1 MGRLTA
7 GLAGKASGP
16 LGQVGRLARC
26 VPFILEVAGLAAGA
40 VLGHGLRDLGAGS
53 SCSSSSGSTGSVR
66 ASFDPSGR
74 SLGGGPPSDRAG
86 RRGGTG
92 ADLESPPAGP
102 RPESGAAEPG
112 SRPGEG
118 RVIQE
123 GRALWEE
130 RGREGD
136 RGVLP
141 VAVVIPARNEAE
153 RLPWLLSSLQL
164 SRPAPAEVV
173 VVDDGSEDATAA
185 VAAAYGVRCLAAGP
199 PPADFG
205 GKQWAVVR
213 GALATSAPILV
224 FLDADVTLAPG
235 ALGTLVREL
244 ADHPGLVSVQP
255 WHEPGA
261 AVEELAAGVNLAAL
275 LASGA
280 GGRTGRSGG
289 TPVAFGPCLVTYR
302 RDWERTGGHA
312 RSPGGVLDDV
322 DLARAY
328 RAAGLPVRVL
338 LGGELVRFRMYPGGW
353 PDLLSGF
360 RKNVAGGLAAAPA
373 LAALGTIAFVAG
385 GLQAAAGALTG
396 WHATGGRR
404 RWLRDCIAYGAY
416 AVACHRLFRRV
427 GRFGI
432 WTAYAYPVPFGTLAI
447 LLGAS
452 LSDTRRGRHQW
463 KGRVV
468 ASGRAKKSGG
478 GAR

>member
-1 MGRLTA
+1 VGRVTTGVA
-7 GLAGKASGP
+7 GRASGS
-16 LGQVGRLARC
+16 VGDVGWLARHA
-26 VPFILEVAGLAAGA
+26 PFALEVAGLVAGA

-53 SCSSSSGSTGSVR
+53 SASIESVEASS
-66 ASFDPSGR
+66 DPNGL
-74 SLGGGPPSDRAG
+74 SLGGGPPSG
-86 RRGGTG
+86 RTGRTDGAG
-92 ADLESPPAGP
+92 ADLESSSAGP
-102 RPESGAAEPG
+102 RPEPGAAEPG
-112 SRPGEG
+112 
-118 RVIQE
+118 
-123 GRALWEE
+123 GRA
-130 RGREGD
+130 REGGVLRGEWGRD
-136 RGVLP
+136 GDPGVLP

-185 VAAAYGVRCLAAGP
+185 VADAYGVRCLAAGP

-235 ALGTLVREL
+235 ALGVLVREL
-244 ADHPGLVSVQP
+244 ADHPGLLSVQP

-261 AVEELAAGVNLAAL
+261 AVEELAAGVNLAAV

-280 GGRTGRSGG
+280 GRPTGRAGG

-312 RSPGGVLDDV
+312 RSPAGVLDDV

-328 RAAGLPVRVL
+328 RAAGLPVRVV

-353 PDLLSGF
+353 RDLLSGF
-360 RKNVAGGLAAAPA
+360 RKNVAGGLAAAPVP
-373 LAALGTIAFVAG
+373 AALGTVAFVAG
-385 GLQAAAGALTG
+385 GFQAAAGALTG
-396 WHATGGRR
+396 WHATGGGR
-404 RWLRDCIAYGAY
+404 RWLRDCITYGAY
-416 AVACHRLFRRV
+416 AIACHRLFRRV
-427 GRFGI
+427 GRFGL
-432 WTAYAYPVPFGTLAI
+432 WTAGAYPVPFGTLAV

-452 LSDTRRGRHQW
+452 LSDTWRGRHEW

-468 ASGRAKKSGG
+468 ASKPVEKSGG